1 MKKTGHQ
8 FLIIS
13 FILILISSCDNNR
26 VFEAYKEIPQSNWSK
41 DSLVTFDIPVTDTI
55 QNHNLY
61 INVRNDIS
69 YNFSNLWLFVKINE
83 PGGTAVT
90 DTLEVLLAD
99 QSGRWLGD
107 GFGGIKNQQIAYKG
121 NVFFPISGDYKIVI
135 QHGMRE
141 EPLKGITDI
150 GFRVEKAD

>member
-13 FILILISSCDNNR
+13 FILIFISSCDNNR
-26 VFEAYKEIPQSNWSK
+26 VFEAYKEIPESNWNK

-61 INVRNDIS
+61 LNVRNDIS
-69 YNFSNLWLFVKINE
+69 YNFSNLWLFIEINE

-121 NVFFPISGDYKIVI
+121 NVFFPASGEYKIVI